1 MEQKLTFCN
10 ILKCSSVL
18 AFRVFSVNNL
28 FILSLAPCTSQP
40 LGMEDGTIAKN
51 QITSSGH
58 INPNLRPKYARL
70 NLPSDVSSGQSIG
83 SYGGWCVKG
92 SDEEKWIQVAFNA
105 PVSLAGVMMQA
116 RDVYQTYE
124 FWVSRYQVQYSDD
137 GDTWHNMTYAEQQEP
152 MVSISIDFKSLW

>member
-1 MEQKLTFCN
+1 M
-10 ILKCSSVL
+10 IM
-18 AFRVFSVNNL
+18 NL
-28 FILSLAPCTSQP
+28 WIFNLCLAPCTTKP
-40 LGMEDGTIAKN
+40 LGMEDGTIADT
-51 QITSSGH
+51 QISSSSFTGGD
-58 INPNLRPKYARL
+58 RPKNARL

-83 SYGGWCVKG
+83 SYGAWCVKG